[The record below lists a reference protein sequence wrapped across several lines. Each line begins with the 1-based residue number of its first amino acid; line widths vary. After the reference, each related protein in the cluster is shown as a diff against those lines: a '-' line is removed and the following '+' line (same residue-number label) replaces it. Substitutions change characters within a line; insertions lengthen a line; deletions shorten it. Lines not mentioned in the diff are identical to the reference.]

1 MSKPDKPGELRAVT
15 VDAISLVSKA
25 ANGER
30 FKIFKSAE
38 EEVPAPEV
46 VEKDERGLFRALKK
60 FFVGDAVE
68 KGAVADTYNASK
80 AGGKLHEAFE
90 ALMKVLGLSRWEG
103 DKQTPETDS
112 AKIISA
118 LDDFRNIAVEV
129 LLGKGEIEKSG
140 RKISGDRL
148 GKLKNIQAILN
159 EVLSGLDEE
168 DVKQEA
174 EELTKEEVQKTVDE
188 AVKAVNIEEVIKKA
202 LTPIKERIEKIENA
216 RGVSN
221 RVQES
226 SAVEKSSN
234 DFWKGV
240 FNEQQQEHDEGLNNV
255 RRDHNRRRQRRAA
268 ESRTGEKVYQL
279 HGRQYG
285 LPEGCTA

>member
-60 FFVGDAVE
+60 FFVGDEVE

-80 AGGKLHEAFE
+80 AGGKLYEAFE

-103 DKQTPETDS
+103 DNQTPETDS

-174 EELTKEEVQKTVDE
+174 EDLTKEEVQKTVDE

-234 DFWKGV
+234 DFWEGV
-240 FNEQQQEHDEGLNNV
+240 F
-255 RRDHNRRRQRRAA
+255 
-268 ESRTGEKVYQL
+268 
-279 HGRQYG
+279 
-285 LPEGCTA
+285 